1 MHFLKLFKMMAATLH
16 LNDFYFGFEYEGPYL
31 QKQTKSTCFSVEN
44 QLNRVNLLTFQ
55 QVSQFPA

>member
-1 MHFLKLFKMMAATLH
+1 MMAATLH